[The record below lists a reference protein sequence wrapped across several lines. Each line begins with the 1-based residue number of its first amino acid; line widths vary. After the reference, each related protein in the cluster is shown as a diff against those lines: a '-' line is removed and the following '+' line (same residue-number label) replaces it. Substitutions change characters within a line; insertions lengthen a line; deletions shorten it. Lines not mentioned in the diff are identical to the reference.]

1 MEMQVK
7 AARPPPRWQKI
18 TCAGEDTKKKGG
30 FIYTTIE
37 VEVGIATYGKPQGGS
52 SQIQNYHIIQ
62 QTPYLDIYPKEI
74 KTGCWRDM
82 CTPIFIGS
90 IIQIA
95 KIWKWLK
102 CLSMGN
108 GLKKNPHTEIYFSP
122 KKGGKLPI
130 HHFNHTE
137 EPWGHYAKWHSCA
150 KLLKSCPTL
159 CNPIEY
165 GPPGYSHKLIK
176 IYTHLTTE
184 SQSIWGKNAQTWKE
198 T

>member
-1 MEMQVK
+1 MKRCSPPPTTMEMQVK
-7 AARPPPRWQKI
+7 AAWPPPRWQKI

-37 VEVGIATYGKPQGGS
+37 VEVGTATYGKPQGGS

-90 IIQIA
+90 IIQRA

-102 CLSMGN
+102 CLSTGN
-108 GLKKNPHTEIYFSP
+108 GLKKKKKTHTLKYISVLR
-122 KKGGKLPI
+122 K
-130 HHFNHTE
+130 E
-137 EPWGHYAKWHSCA
+137 ESYLYTTSTTQMNLEDIMLSDTVVLSC
-150 KLLKSCPTL
+150 L
-159 CNPIEY
+159 
-165 GPPGYSHKLIK
+165 SHVRLFA
-176 IYTHLTTE
+176 TP
-184 SQSIWGKNAQTWKE
+184 
-198 T
+198 